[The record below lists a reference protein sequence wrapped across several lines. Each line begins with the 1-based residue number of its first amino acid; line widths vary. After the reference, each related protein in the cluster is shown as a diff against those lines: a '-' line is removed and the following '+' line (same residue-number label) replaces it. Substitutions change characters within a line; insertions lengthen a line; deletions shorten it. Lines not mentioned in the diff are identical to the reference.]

1 MLPFCL
7 PPEVGENEGM
17 SKPAAARLI
26 LAATP
31 IGNIGDAS
39 QRLRDVLATADVI
52 AAEDTRKALNLLQG
66 LGIKHS
72 GSLMSYFDAVENDR
86 VPQILEALAADKT
99 VVVISD
105 AGMPTVSDPGYRIA
119 HAAAAAGFRI
129 TALPGPSAVT
139 TALALSGLAT
149 DRFCFEGFLSRKAGE
164 RDRQLADLASERR
177 TMVFFEAP
185 HRIAESTLAMVAAFG
200 ADRPAA
206 LCREISKTY
215 EEVIRGTLSELAA
228 RCQAEVLGEITLVVQ
243 GATAEAEV
251 SDEFLVEAVNSL
263 IEQGSERKAAIADV
277 AARYAV
283 AKRRVFDVMVAAKP
297 AKPPKPAKTV

>member
-1 MLPFCL
+1 MTQ
-7 PPEVGENEGM
+7 
-17 SKPAAARLI
+17 PASGRLI

-39 QRLRDVLATADVI
+39 QRLKDVLASSQLI
-52 AAEDTRKALNLLQG
+52 AAEDTRKALNLIKS
-66 LGIKHS
+66 LGVITTGK
-72 GSLMSYFDAVENDR
+72 LMSYFDAVENDR
-86 VPQILEALAADKT
+86 VPQILAALAEGHN

-119 HAAAAAGFRI
+119 HAAAAAGFVV

-164 RDRQLADLASERR
+164 RDAQLAELASERR

-185 HRIAESTLAMVAAFG
+185 HRITATTAAMVQAFG

-215 EEVIRGTLSELAA
+215 EEAIRGTIGEIAK
-228 RCQAEVLGEITLVVQ
+228 RCESEVLGEITIVVQ
-243 GATAEAEV
+243 GSSNVAEV
-251 SDEFLVEAVNSL
+251 SDEELIRAVNAL
-263 IEQGSERKAAIADV
+263 ISQGSDRKSAIADV
-277 AARYAV
+277 AARHAI
-283 AKRRVFDVMVAAKP
+283 AKRRVFDVMVADKKAVAP
-297 AKPPKPAKTV
+297 STPES

>member
-1 MLPFCL
+1 MT
-7 PPEVGENEGM
+7 
-17 SKPAAARLI
+17 KPGPGRLI

-31 IGNIGDAS
+31 IGNLGDAS
-39 QRLRDVLATADVI
+39 QRLKDVLANSPLI
-52 AAEDTRKALNLLQG
+52 AAEDTRKALNLIKS
-66 LGIKHS
+66 LGVTTTGK
-72 GSLMSYFDAVENDR
+72 LMSYFDAVENDR
-86 VPQILEALAADKT
+86 VPQILTALAEGHN

-119 HAAAAAGFRI
+119 HAAAAAGFVV

-164 RDRQLADLASERR
+164 RDAQLAELASERR

-185 HRIAESTLAMVAAFG
+185 HRIGATTAAMAQAFG

-215 EEVIRGTLSELAA
+215 EEAIRGTIAEIAK
-228 RCQAEVLGEITLVVQ
+228 RCESEVLGEITIVVQ
-243 GATAEAEV
+243 GSSNVAEV
-251 SDEFLVEAVNSL
+251 NDEELIRAVNAL
-263 IEQGSERKAAIADV
+263 ISQGSDRKSAIADV
-277 AARYAV
+277 ASRHAI
-283 AKRRVFDVMVAAKP
+283 AKRRVFDVMVADKKAV
-297 AKPPKPAKTV
+297 PPTTPEG